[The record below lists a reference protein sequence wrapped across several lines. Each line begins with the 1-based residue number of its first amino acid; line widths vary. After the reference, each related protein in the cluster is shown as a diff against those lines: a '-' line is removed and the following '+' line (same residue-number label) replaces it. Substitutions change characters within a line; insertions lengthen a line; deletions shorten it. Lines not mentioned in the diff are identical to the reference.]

1 MIPVQD
7 DGAGAEI
14 LNQFLSSHRI
24 VSIDR
29 HFIADGPSSPWSL
42 CVSFLPA
49 DGNRLPATAKRPARV
64 DYRDIL
70 NDRDFALFA
79 QLRTIRKQLAEAEG
93 VPAYALFTNEHLAA
107 MVQGQIHTVTGL
119 QDLVGVGESRAR
131 KYGEPFLAVL
141 RTSLA
146 ETPVDAA

>member
-1 MIPVQD
+1 MRFFTIPVQD
-7 DGAGAEI
+7 DGSGADA

-24 VSIDR
+24 LAIDR
-29 HFIADGPSSPWSL
+29 HFIADGPNSAWSL

-79 QLRTIRKQLAEAEG
+79 QLRTIRKQLADAEG
-93 VPAYALFTNEHLAA
+93 VPAYALFTNDHLAFA
-107 MVQGQIHTVTGL
+107 
-119 QDLVGVGESRAR
+119 
-131 KYGEPFLAVL
+131 
-141 RTSLA
+141 
-146 ETPVDAA
+146 